1 MTQTKTQNVKQNKK
15 CFPPPSLLLTIK
27 TVCHRIYSVTQ
38 QPTFFVLLTELSS
51 LGATISY
58 KFANNKIIFYVNN
71 EFCLDRFS
79 SIKLTTV
86 RLKFGRDVNC
96 TEKKKRM
103 DTRNVFHYLNKN
115 FSPPDFCRPLRGLHF
130 KWLSDEHGRWSRVH
144 VLVYFVSHL
153 CLFCLRDQEIK
164 RTGNMQREQQRRLW
178 LSAEPR

>member
-96 TEKKKRM
+96 TEKKETNGYKECFSLSEQELLP
-103 DTRNVFHYLNKN
+103 TRFL
-115 FSPPDFCRPLRGLHF
+115 STTQGLT
-130 KWLSDEHGRWSRVH
+130 LQMIIR
-144 VLVYFVSHL
+144 
-153 CLFCLRDQEIK
+153 
-164 RTGNMQREQQRRLW
+164 
-178 LSAEPR
+178 

>member
-96 TEKKKRM
+96 TEKKTNGYKECFSLSEQELLP
-103 DTRNVFHYLNKN
+103 TRFL
-115 FSPPDFCRPLRGLHF
+115 STTQGLT
-130 KWLSDEHGRWSRVH
+130 LQMIIR
-144 VLVYFVSHL
+144 
-153 CLFCLRDQEIK
+153 
-164 RTGNMQREQQRRLW
+164 
-178 LSAEPR
+178 